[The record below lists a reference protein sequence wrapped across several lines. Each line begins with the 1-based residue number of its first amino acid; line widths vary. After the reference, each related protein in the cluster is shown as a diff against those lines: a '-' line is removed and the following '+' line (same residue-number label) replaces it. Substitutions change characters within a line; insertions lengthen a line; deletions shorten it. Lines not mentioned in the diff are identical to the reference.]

1 VNAALATVIA
11 SALGAI
17 GLIIGAVLSSY
28 LNRHKDDAAVADQV
42 SKAWTP
48 LVSELRTEVAETK
61 RECVDCRKELGQVK
75 RALRTAISAWHSKD
89 PDLIDAAIEAARDL
103 L

>member
-1 VNAALATVIA
+1 MNAALATVYAAAI
-11 SALGAI
+11 GAI

-48 LVSELRTEVAETK
+48 LVSELRVDLAETK
-61 RECVDCRKELGQVK
+61 KECGECRRELGQVK
-75 RALRTAISAWHSKD
+75 KALRATVRALDSDD
-89 PDLIDAAIEAARDL
+89 PDALSAAIDAAREL
-103 L
+103 M